1 MGKLANGATTPQSIS
16 ELSEKVAQTVVNDAE
31 ASARRQYPAH
41 KLGIRKEFNE
51 FFRVTKVVE
60 AKKNPDY
67 VIVHVCEGS
76 KLAFNKFEATIPYHV
91 STLTREWVG
100 TTYLSKDMSLKD
112 IDEDAM
118 VTLESVV
125 DEYLGEEH
133 VDKDFFIYGVQA
145 LRYFVEEKP
154 TDNWSAVDI
163 VDEEGK
169 VLNKEVYIKKRLV
182 RMDGSP
188 VETQE

>member
-1 MGKLANGATTPQSIS
+1 MGKLAKGATTPQSIS
-16 ELSEKVAQTVVNDAE
+16 ELSAKVGQTVNAAE

-41 KLGIRKEFNE
+41 NLGVRKEFNQ

-60 AKKNPDY
+60 SETNPDY

-76 KLAFNKFEATIPYHV
+76 KLAFNKFEVTIPYHV
-91 STLTREWVG
+91 STLNREWVG
-100 TTYLSKDMSLKD
+100 NTYLSKDMSLED

-125 DEYLGEEH
+125 DKYLGEEH
-133 VDKDFFIYGVQA
+133 IDKDFFIYGVQA
-145 LRYFVEEKP
+145 YRYFVEEKP

-169 VLNKEVYIKKRLV
+169 VLHKEVYLKKRLV
-182 RMDGSP
+182 RLDGSP
-188 VETQE
+188 VVTQD

>member
-1 MGKLANGATTPQSIS
+1 MGKLAKGATTPQSIS
-16 ELSEKVAQTVVNDAE
+16 ELSAKVEQTVNDAE
-31 ASARRQYPAH
+31 TSARRQYPAH
-41 KLGIRKEFNE
+41 KLGIRKEFNQ
-51 FFRVTKVVE
+51 FFRITEIVE

-76 KLAFNKFEATIPYHV
+76 KLAFNKFEATIPYKK
-91 STLTREWVG
+91 SILNREWVG
-100 TTYLSKDMSLKD
+100 TTYLSKGMSLAD

-125 DEYLGEEH
+125 DKYLHEG
-133 VDKDFFIYGVQA
+133 DIPDDFYIYGVQA

-169 VLNKEVYIKKRLV
+169 VLHKEVYIKKRLV

-188 VETQE
+188 VVTQD